1 MYHNESI
8 PIIENIFHI
17 TFVKNHGAAF
27 GILQGQTI
35 FLVAVTAAIIFL
47 LVGVYWKL
55 ARQNIILTTGL
66 ALQLGGA
73 VGNFIDRV
81 RFSYVVDF
89 FDFRVWPVFNIAD
102 MAIVAGTII
111 VVWQII
117 VWPDKTEVGKEE
129 QDGKI

>member
-1 MYHNESI
+1 
-8 PIIENIFHI
+8 
-17 TFVKNHGAAF
+17 
-27 GILQGQTI
+27 
-35 FLVAVTAAIIFL
+35 
-47 LVGVYWKL
+47 
-55 ARQNIILTTGL
+55 
-66 ALQLGGA
+66 LQLGGA